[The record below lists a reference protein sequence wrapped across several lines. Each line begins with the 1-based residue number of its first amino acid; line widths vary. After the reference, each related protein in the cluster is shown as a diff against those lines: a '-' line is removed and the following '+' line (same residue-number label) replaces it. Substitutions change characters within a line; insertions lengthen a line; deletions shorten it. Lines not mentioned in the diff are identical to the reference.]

1 MSRIERE
8 LYDLEEHLRR
18 NDDSADSSTYLTI
31 IGIANDVSEIEA
43 KNEKLRELLHKL
55 GHFEKFGCHECLYE
69 ERCAKSIYDV
79 DCSMRLEIEKEMR
92 ELGIE
97 VAE

>member
-31 IGIANDVSEIEA
+31 VGIANDVSEIEA
-43 KNEKLRELLHKL
+43 KNVKMRELLQEAAEAARGIRDLRYGK
-55 GHFEKFGCHECLYE
+55 
-69 ERCAKSIYDV
+69 
-79 DCSMRLEIEKEMR
+79 RLAFIREVR

-97 VAE
+97 VPE